1 MVTTWIGGEPPL
13 SGKIFV
19 SRGCDRAFTIARR
32 DTEGDPT
39 DYPDGAAVYILI
51 DAATPTKV
59 DAVVSGAN
67 AAFHIQS
74 AVLDTVTNSTK
85 WRAVLALGDNEIPL
99 LTGRFERHDG

>member
-1 MVTTWIGGEPPL
+1 MVTTWIGGAPPL

-19 SRGCDRAFTIARR
+19 ARGCDRAFTIARR
-32 DTEGDPT
+32 DSL
-39 DYPDGAAVYILI
+39 GAAVDYPVGASVYLLI
-51 DAATPTKV
+51 DAATPAKV
-59 DAVVSGAN
+59 DAVVSGPN

-74 AVLDTVTNSTK
+74 TVLDTVTNSTK